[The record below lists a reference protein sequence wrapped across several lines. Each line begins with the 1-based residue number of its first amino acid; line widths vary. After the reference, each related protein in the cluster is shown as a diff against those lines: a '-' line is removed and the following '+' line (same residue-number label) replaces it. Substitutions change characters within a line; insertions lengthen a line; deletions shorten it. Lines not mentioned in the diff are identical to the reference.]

1 MKPDLER
8 DIQRLQTEHAIDDS
22 LIQSLVTSTA
32 QAQAHLKFWTRTMWI
47 VNGSVIGMLA
57 LIFGFAARSFIDN
70 GSLWVFA
77 IAVIALCGMIWAIA
91 VLQRQRQAGRAIL
104 EMAQKHGLL

>member
-1 MKPDLER
+1 MSPARQRGARWFKEMRSVEIALCRAQEYIRVGLMKPDLER

-32 QAQAHLKFWTRTMWI
+32 QAHAHLKLWTRTMWI
-47 VNGSVIGMLA
+47 VNGSVIGVLT

-70 GSLWVFA
+70 GSL
-77 IAVIALCGMIWAIA
+77 
-91 VLQRQRQAGRAIL
+91 
-104 EMAQKHGLL
+104 